1 MNAGDVC
8 LHVGPISH
16 GSGYLYTPTWL
27 SGGVNLLLTE
37 FDPDKVLDV
46 MDREKVGYMFLV
58 PSMLNALVRCP
69 EAKYRSAVA
78 KSYPDWRR
86 TNS

>member
-37 FDPDKVLDV
+37 FDPGKVLDV

-58 PSMLNALVRCP
+58 PSMLNALVRSP
-69 EAKYRSAVA
+69 EARKYRSALA
-78 KSYPDWRR
+78 KSYPD
-86 TNS
+86 

>member
-16 GSGYLYTPTWL
+16 GSGYLFMPTWL

-37 FDPDKVLDV
+37 FDPGKGFGCNGPRKGRLHVSCSVD
-46 MDREKVGYMFLV
+46 
-58 PSMLNALVRCP
+58 A
-69 EAKYRSAVA
+69 
-78 KSYPDWRR
+78 
-86 TNS
+86 